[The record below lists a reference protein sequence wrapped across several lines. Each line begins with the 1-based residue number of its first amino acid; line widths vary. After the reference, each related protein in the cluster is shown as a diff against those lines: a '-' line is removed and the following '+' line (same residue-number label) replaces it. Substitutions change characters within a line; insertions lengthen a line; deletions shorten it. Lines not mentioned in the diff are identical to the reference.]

1 MGNNLKEAILKTIIY
16 ADIFDYPLTK
26 DEIWRFLI
34 CEDGQKIKKKEF
46 KDKFK
51 NLSSAV
57 VFKDEFYSLSKRENL
72 IDKRQRREKESKNK
86 LCLAEKIISYL
97 SCLPTIYLIGISGA
111 LSMMN
116 SEKDDDI
123 DLFVITKKN
132 TLWITRLFLV
142 LFLALLKRRRKRG
155 DKDVRD
161 KICLNFL
168 IDENVLSLPK
178 KMQNLYGAHEVAQM
192 RPVFE
197 RNNTYEKFIN
207 NNLWVN
213 LFLPNVFEHEAKLKD
228 GQNSKSFFNTVLC
241 LFLSCFMLEAV
252 ARKLQFWHMKKHITK
267 EIIENHFLAFHP
279 KDYEGLVLKKYKKG
293 LKFILK

>member
-26 DEIWRFLI
+26 GEIWRFLI
-34 CEDGQKIKKKEF
+34 WEDGQKIKKKEF
-46 KDKFK
+46 EDKFK
-51 NLSSAV
+51 KLSPSV
-57 VFKDEFYSLSKRENL
+57 VFKDDFYCLFKRESL
-72 IDKRQRREKESKNK
+72 INKRQRREKESNHK
-86 LCLAEKIISYL
+86 LYLAEKIISYL
-97 SCLPTIYLIGISGA
+97 SCLPTVYLIGISGA

-132 TLWITRLFLV
+132 TLWITRLFLI
-142 LFLALLKRRRKRG
+142 LFLALLRRRRKRG
-155 DKDVRD
+155 DKNVRN

-178 KMQNLYGAHEVAQM
+178 KMRNLYGAHEVAQM

-213 LFLPNVFEHEAKLKD
+213 FFLPNVFEYKAKLKS
-228 GQNSKSFFNTVLC
+228 GQNSKSFFNIVLRS
-241 LFLSCFMLEAV
+241 FLSCFMFEVIAK
-252 ARKLQFWHMKKHITK
+252 KLQFWHMKKHITK
-267 EIIENHFLAFHP
+267 EIIEDHFLAFHP
-279 KDYEGLVLKKYKKG
+279 KDYEGTVLKKYKKR
-293 LKFILK
+293 LKFS